1 MKILTTLKAS
11 GIVLAAAAAMLV
23 GKTETAQAQASEPT
37 LGQAMLVG
45 FNFCP
50 RGWARADGQL
60 LPISQYSA
68 LFSLFGTIYGGDGRT
83 TFALPDMRGRAPVH
97 TGTRPGG
104 PTYVQGQRGGN
115 ETTTLTENNLPPHDH
130 DFTVNGTFEF
140 ADKRGPGGKVL
151 GRLPSG
157 AQGIYQDPP
166 ADPANLRP
174 MVSGTT
180 SNTGSGV
187 AAATQSPYITMNW
200 CIALEGTFP
209 SRS

>member
-1 MKILTTLKAS
+1 MTVMTYLRGFGLA
-11 GIVLAAAAAMLV
+11 VAAATSLTLTPTQAAADEPFIGQLV
-23 GKTETAQAQASEPT
+23 
-37 LGQAMLVG
+37 LGGQ
-45 FNFCP
+45 NFCP
-50 RGWARADGQL
+50 RNFAPAEGQL
-60 LPISQYSA
+60 LAISSNDA

-83 TFALPDMRGRAPVH
+83 TFGLPDLRGRVPIH
-97 TGTRPGG
+97 TGQRPGG
-104 PTYVQGQRGGN
+104 PNRVIGQKGGN

-174 MVSGTT
+174 MVPLTT
-180 SNTGSGV
+180 SNTGS
-187 AAATQSPYITMNW
+187 ATPATTQSPYITMKW
-200 CIALEGTFP
+200 CVALTGIYP